1 MRKTK
6 TTGQTC
12 VGDLRLTPLDV
23 GFDIRLHDMAVNLPA
38 EFASVGLEVKGETYL
53 IEGTREEMIREIKR
67 AGYKIGGT
75 K

>member
-1 MRKTK
+1 MKKTK
-6 TTGQTC
+6 TGQTC

-23 GFDIRLHDMAVNLPA
+23 GFDLRRHDMAVNLPD
-38 EFASVGLEVKGETYL
+38 EFNSVGLEIKGETYL
-53 IEGTREEMIREIKR
+53 IEGTREEMIREIKK